1 MKRVLLTVALCVAAS
16 ASFAQKKV
24 VNEAQSIA
32 KGSNADFGEARTLI
46 KGALENPETK
56 DDAKTWYVAGFIEDQ
71 QFNAERAKQILGQQ
85 PNEPVMYEA
94 LYGILPYFQ
103 KAYELDQLPNEKGKV
118 KPKYTKD
125 IKSILSANHV
135 YLFNGGAYYFDK
147 QEYKKAYDFFNQYV
161 EISELP
167 MFAGT
172 QTAEKDSTFM
182 TVQFYAA
189 AAASLAKDS
198 RLAIAALERA
208 KNTPYR
214 QYDVYQY
221 LCYEYGEARTAQDSV
236 MLEKTFEEGMQVFP
250 DSAFFLNNLIN
261 TYIYSNRNEKALE
274 MLNVAIQKNPNDA
287 NLYNVMGRV
296 YETGLKDY
304 ANAEKNFQI
313 ALEKDP
319 NLTDALSNIGRIY
332 YNQGVNKLSEANMIN
347 DSKKYQEEL
356 SMAKDLFKKAL
367 PYYKKAHEA
376 EPEKMDNMIALRGI
390 YYNLNMG
397 PELEAIEAEIIYIII
412 DIINPAIFLTA
423 SENTI

>member
-274 MLNVAIQKNPNDA
+274 MMNDAIQKNPNDA

-397 PELEAIEAEIIYIII
+397 PELEAIEAEM
-412 DIINPAIFLTA
+412 NK
-423 SENTI
+423 

>member
-296 YETGLKDY
+296 YEIGLKDY

-397 PELEAIEAEIIYIII
+397 PELEAIEAEM
-412 DIINPAIFLTA
+412 NK
-423 SENTI
+423 

>member
-161 EISELP
+161 EIFELP

-356 SMAKDLFKKAL
+356 GMAKDLFKKAL

-397 PELEAIEAEIIYIII
+397 PELEAIEAEM
-412 DIINPAIFLTA
+412 NK
-423 SENTI
+423 

>member
-287 NLYNVMGRV
+287 NLNNVMGRV

-356 SMAKDLFKKAL
+356 GMAKDLFKKAL

-397 PELEAIEAEIIYIII
+397 PELEAIEAEM
-412 DIINPAIFLTA
+412 NK
-423 SENTI
+423 

>member
-296 YETGLKDY
+296 YQTGLKDY

-397 PELEAIEAEIIYIII
+397 PELEAIEAEM
-412 DIINPAIFLTA
+412 NK
-423 SENTI
+423 

>member
-376 EPEKMDNMIALRGI
+376 EPEKMVNMIALRGI

-397 PELEAIEAEIIYIII
+397 PELEAIEAEM
-412 DIINPAIFLTA
+412 NK
-423 SENTI
+423 

>member
-1 MKRVLLTVALCVAAS
+1 M
-16 ASFAQKKV
+16 
-24 VNEAQSIA
+24 NEAQSIA

-221 LCYEYGEARTAQDSV
+221 LS
-236 MLEKTFEEGMQVFP
+236 
-250 DSAFFLNNLIN
+250 LIH
-261 TYIYSNRNEKALE
+261 I
-274 MLNVAIQKNPNDA
+274 
-287 NLYNVMGRV
+287 
-296 YETGLKDY
+296 
-304 ANAEKNFQI
+304 
-313 ALEKDP
+313 
-319 NLTDALSNIGRIY
+319 
-332 YNQGVNKLSEANMIN
+332 
-347 DSKKYQEEL
+347 
-356 SMAKDLFKKAL
+356 
-367 PYYKKAHEA
+367 
-376 EPEKMDNMIALRGI
+376 
-390 YYNLNMG
+390 
-397 PELEAIEAEIIYIII
+397 
-412 DIINPAIFLTA
+412 
-423 SENTI
+423 

>member
-85 PNEPVMYEA
+85 PNAPVMYEA

-397 PELEAIEAEIIYIII
+397 PELEAIEAEM
-412 DIINPAIFLTA
+412 NK
-423 SENTI
+423 

>member
-24 VNEAQSIA
+24 VSEAQSIA

-56 DDAKTWYVAGFIEDQ
+56 NDAKTWYVAGFIEDQ

-118 KPKYTKD
+118 KPKFTKD
-125 IKSILSANHV
+125 IQSILSANHV

-189 AAASLAKDS
+189 AAASLTKDS
-198 RLAIAALERA
+198 KLAIAALERA
-208 KNTPYR
+208 KKTPYR

-221 LCYEYGEARTAQDSV
+221 LCYEYGEAKTAQDSLK
-236 MLEKTFEEGMQVFP
+236 LEKTFEEGMQIFP

-261 TYIYSNRNEKALE
+261 TYIYSNRNEKAVE

-296 YETGLKDY
+296 YETGLKDND
-304 ANAEKNFQI
+304 NAEKYFKT

-356 SMAKDLFKKAL
+356 GLAKELFKKAL

-376 EPEKMDNMIALRGI
+376 DPGKMDNMIALRGI

-397 PELEAIEAEIIYIII
+397 PELEAIEAEM
-412 DIINPAIFLTA
+412 NK
-423 SENTI
+423 

>member
-118 KPKYTKD
+118 KPKFTKD
-125 IKSILSANHV
+125 IQSILSANHV

-189 AAASLAKDS
+189 AAASLTKDS
-198 RLAIAALERA
+198 KLAIAALERA
-208 KNTPYR
+208 KKTPYR

-221 LCYEYGEARTAQDSV
+221 LCYEYGEAKTAQDSL
-236 MLEKTFEEGMQVFP
+236 MLEKTFEEGMQIFP

-261 TYIYSNRNEKALE
+261 TYIYSNRNEKAVE

-296 YETGLKDY
+296 YETGLKDND
-304 ANAEKNFQI
+304 NAEKYFKT

-356 SMAKDLFKKAL
+356 GLAKELFKKAL

-376 EPEKMDNMIALRGI
+376 DPGKMDNMIALRGI

-397 PELEAIEAEIIYIII
+397 PELEAIEAEM
-412 DIINPAIFLTA
+412 NK
-423 SENTI
+423 

>member
-56 DDAKTWYVAGFIEDQ
+56 DEAKTWYVAGFIEDQ

-198 RLAIAALERA
+198 RLAISALERA

-356 SMAKDLFKKAL
+356 GMAKDLFKKAL

-397 PELEAIEAEIIYIII
+397 PELEAIEAEM
-412 DIINPAIFLTA
+412 NK
-423 SENTI
+423 

>member
-24 VNEAQSIA
+24 VSEAQSIA

-167 MFAGT
+167 MFEGT

-198 RLAIAALERA
+198 RLAISALERA

-356 SMAKDLFKKAL
+356 GMAKDLFKKAL

-397 PELEAIEAEIIYIII
+397 PEFEAIEAEM
-412 DIINPAIFLTA
+412 NK
-423 SENTI
+423 

>member
-118 KPKYTKD
+118 KLKYTKD

-397 PELEAIEAEIIYIII
+397 PELEAIEAEM
-412 DIINPAIFLTA
+412 NK
-423 SENTI
+423 

>member
-125 IKSILSANHV
+125 LKSILSANHV

-356 SMAKDLFKKAL
+356 GMAKDLFKKAL

-397 PELEAIEAEIIYIII
+397 PELEAIEAEM
-412 DIINPAIFLTA
+412 NK
-423 SENTI
+423 

>member
-319 NLTDALSNIGRIY
+319 NLTDALSNIGGIY

-397 PELEAIEAEIIYIII
+397 PELEAIEAEM
-412 DIINPAIFLTA
+412 NK
-423 SENTI
+423 

>member
-236 MLEKTFEEGMQVFP
+236 MLEKTFEDGMQVFP

-356 SMAKDLFKKAL
+356 GMAKDLFKKAL

-397 PELEAIEAEIIYIII
+397 PELEAIEAEM
-412 DIINPAIFLTA
+412 NK
-423 SENTI
+423 

>member
-24 VNEAQSIA
+24 VSEAQSIA

-135 YLFNGGAYYFDK
+135 YLFNCGAYYFDK

-167 MFAGT
+167 MFEGT

-198 RLAIAALERA
+198 RLAISALERA

-356 SMAKDLFKKAL
+356 GMAKDLFKKAL

-397 PELEAIEAEIIYIII
+397 PELEAIEAEM
-412 DIINPAIFLTA
+412 NK
-423 SENTI
+423 

>member
-16 ASFAQKKV
+16 VSFAQKKV

-71 QFNAERAKQILGQQ
+71 QFNTERAKQILGQQ

-356 SMAKDLFKKAL
+356 GMAKDLFKKAL

-397 PELEAIEAEIIYIII
+397 PELEAIEAEM
-412 DIINPAIFLTA
+412 NK
-423 SENTI
+423 

>member
-167 MFAGT
+167 MFAVT

-397 PELEAIEAEIIYIII
+397 PELEAIEAEM
-412 DIINPAIFLTA
+412 NK
-423 SENTI
+423 

>member
-71 QFNAERAKQILGQQ
+71 QFNTERAKQILGQH

-356 SMAKDLFKKAL
+356 GMAKDLFKKAL

-397 PELEAIEAEIIYIII
+397 PELEAIEAEM
-412 DIINPAIFLTA
+412 NK
-423 SENTI
+423 

>member
-118 KPKYTKD
+118 KPIYTKD

-397 PELEAIEAEIIYIII
+397 PELEAIEAEM
-412 DIINPAIFLTA
+412 NK
-423 SENTI
+423 

>member
-221 LCYEYGEARTAQDSV
+221 LCYEYGEARTAQDYV

-356 SMAKDLFKKAL
+356 GMAKDLFKKAL

-397 PELEAIEAEIIYIII
+397 PELEAIEAEM
-412 DIINPAIFLTA
+412 NK
-423 SENTI
+423 

>member
-356 SMAKDLFKKAL
+356 SMAKENNRSLLYDSLLCTAGTL
-367 PYYKKAHEA
+367 RLHE
-376 EPEKMDNMIALRGI
+376 
-390 YYNLNMG
+390 
-397 PELEAIEAEIIYIII
+397 
-412 DIINPAIFLTA
+412 
-423 SENTI
+423 

>member
-250 DSAFFLNNLIN
+250 DSTFFLNNLIN

-397 PELEAIEAEIIYIII
+397 PELEAIEAEM
-412 DIINPAIFLTA
+412 NK
-423 SENTI
+423 

>member
-71 QFNAERAKQILGQQ
+71 QFNAERAKQIRGQQ
-85 PNEPVMYEA
+85 PTEPVMYEA

-397 PELEAIEAEIIYIII
+397 PELEAIEAEM
-412 DIINPAIFLTA
+412 NK
-423 SENTI
+423 

>member
-56 DDAKTWYVAGFIEDQ
+56 DDAKTWYAAGFIEDQ
-71 QFNAERAKQILGQQ
+71 QFNTERAKQILGQQ

-356 SMAKDLFKKAL
+356 GMAKDLFKKAL

-397 PELEAIEAEIIYIII
+397 PELEAIEAEM
-412 DIINPAIFLTA
+412 NK
-423 SENTI
+423 

>member
-221 LCYEYGEARTAQDSV
+221 LCYEYGEARTAQDS

-356 SMAKDLFKKAL
+356 GMAKDLFKKAL

-397 PELEAIEAEIIYIII
+397 PELEAIEAEM
-412 DIINPAIFLTA
+412 NK
-423 SENTI
+423 